1 MDDSPRS
8 FCALLAGLA
17 FGVSSA
23 CAPVIPATAPPQLA
37 HTPGAWIVI
46 ADSRVDTG
54 VFRFDYPRSWRIV
67 RESAAASATIQIVA
81 VAPDG
86 GAVTLAQADA
96 IDPLADAA
104 LELDAGAIVN
114 VTIARGDESSA
125 RFEDQARQLIAS
137 LRISAPD

>member
-1 MDDSPRS
+1 MDDSPRT

-46 ADSRVDTG
+46 ADNSVNAGD
-54 VFRFDYPRSWRIV
+54 FHFDYPSSWRIV
-67 RESAAASATIQIVA
+67 RESAAASAAVQIVA

-86 GAVTLAQADA
+86 GTVKLAQADA
-96 IDPLADAA
+96 IDPLADQA
-104 LELDAGAIVN
+104 LALGEGAVVNITIV
-114 VTIARGDESSA
+114 RGDEPSS
-125 RFEDQARQLIAS
+125 RFDDQARQLIAS
-137 LRISAPD
+137 VRSQASE